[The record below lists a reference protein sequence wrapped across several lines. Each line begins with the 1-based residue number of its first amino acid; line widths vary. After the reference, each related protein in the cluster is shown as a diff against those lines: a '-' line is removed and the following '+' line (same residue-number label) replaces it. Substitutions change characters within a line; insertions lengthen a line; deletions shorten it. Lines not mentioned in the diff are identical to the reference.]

1 MNAVY
6 PTGKVFLD
14 ANIFLFDVFADPGYG
29 AYCRDLILK
38 VEDEEIMG
46 ITSVMVLDEVLF
58 KMLIAEAASKWRRLA
73 RQIL

>member
-1 MNAVY
+1 MSAVY
-6 PTGKVFLD
+6 PTGNVFLD

-46 ITSVMVLDEVLF
+46 ITSVMVMRVLRNITPYF
-58 KMLIAEAASKWRRLA
+58 YIRF
-73 RQIL
+73 